1 LQFKKIFLA
10 LSLWGAACAQAETAW
25 LNIMGDPADPAV
37 NTIEVDPT
45 PVSLSKDGR
54 AMLVRGS
61 RSAERTSWDG
71 ISYRSYQ
78 ALVLFDCVDRTARYL
93 SIEFYA
99 EPGWK
104 GQSHHTSLYQDPP
117 RWMMFRDVEPNPAQ
131 RIVRAA
137 CDSASVNS
145 N

>member
-1 LQFKKIFLA
+1 
-10 LSLWGAACAQAETAW
+10 
-25 LNIMGDPADPAV
+25 MGDPSDSAV

-54 AMLVRGS
+54 AMRVRVS
-61 RSAERTSWDG
+61 RSADRASWDG
-71 ISYRSYQ
+71 VAYRSYHS
-78 ALVLFDCVDRTARYL
+78 LVLFDCVNRTARYL
-93 SIEFYA
+93 SIEFYT

-137 CDSASVNS
+137 CDSASIIS